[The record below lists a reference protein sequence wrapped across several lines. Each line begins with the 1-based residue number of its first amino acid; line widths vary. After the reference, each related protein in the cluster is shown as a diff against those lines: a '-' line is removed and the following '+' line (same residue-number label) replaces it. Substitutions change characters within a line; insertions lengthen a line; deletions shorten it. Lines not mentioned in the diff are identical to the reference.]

1 MGVYVYRSKHM
12 NAIKIGHYAKQNAWS
27 RIAHRGFY
35 SCICPSDI
43 RDRVSVDDVE
53 LLYWFPDLKPKDEK
67 RVHKL
72 LNAHALCGEWF
83 STDALEQIP
92 ALLPFENKMDL
103 CSKELALQTRRR
115 L

>member
-1 MGVYVYRSKHM
+1 MGVYVYRSRHM

-35 SCICPSDI
+35 SCLCPSEI
-43 RDRVSVDDVE
+43 RDRVGVEDVE
-53 LLYWFPDLKPKDEK
+53 LLYWFPDLNPKDEK
-67 RVHKL
+67 RVHKCL
-72 LNAHALCGEWF
+72 HAHALCGEWF
-83 STDALEQIP
+83 STDALEKIP
-92 ALLPFENKMDL
+92 VLLPFENKVDL